1 MKGIDPHYE
10 KKVTQILHQI
20 KYGRSFLE
28 KKERKEKSPA
38 PLLIGAELAR
48 EMEVKVGDKITA
60 ISPVFV
66 RTSVGKVPLMKDFVI
81 EGIFQS
87 GYYEYDSTV
96 VYALLPDCQVLYR
109 LGDVITGVA
118 AKVEDI
124 FAAPKLARFLQR
136 TLNYQYAVRDWTSMN
151 VNLFKAIKIE
161 KMVMFIIL
169 FLIILVAVFNII
181 STLIMVVMEKT
192 KEIGILKSLGAQ
204 NWSIMFIFM
213 TEGLIIGLVGTLF
226 GCVLG
231 ILGCLLIKIFNF
243 SLPGGGEVYY
253 ITHLPVKMVLSQ
265 IVLVVVT
272 SISISFLSTFYP
284 AINAARLNP
293 ALTLRYE

>member
-1 MKGIDPHYE
+1 
-10 KKVTQILHQI
+10 
-20 KYGRSFLE
+20 
-28 KKERKEKSPA
+28 
-38 PLLIGAELAR
+38 
-48 EMEVKVGDKITA
+48 
-60 ISPVFV
+60 
-66 RTSVGKVPLMKDFVI
+66 
-81 EGIFQS
+81 
-87 GYYEYDSTV
+87 
-96 VYALLPDCQVLYR
+96 
-109 LGDVITGVA
+109 
-118 AKVEDI
+118 
-124 FAAPKLARFLQR
+124 
-136 TLNYQYAVRDWTSMN
+136 
-151 VNLFKAIKIE
+151 
-161 KMVMFIIL
+161 
-169 FLIILVAVFNII
+169 
-181 STLIMVVMEKT
+181 MEKT

-213 TEGLIIGLVGTLF
+213 TEGLIIGLVGTLL